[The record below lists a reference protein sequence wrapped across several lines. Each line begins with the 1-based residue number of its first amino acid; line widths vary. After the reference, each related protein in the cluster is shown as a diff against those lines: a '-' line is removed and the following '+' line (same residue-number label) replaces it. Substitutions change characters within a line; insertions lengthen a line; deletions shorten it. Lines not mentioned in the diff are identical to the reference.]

1 MNSKQYGVYDTKD
14 NAVLIF
20 FGNRKE
26 IKERLKVSD
35 DVVYRAIKYHQ
46 RINSRFAVRKV
57 K

>member
-20 FGNRKE
+20 VGNRKE